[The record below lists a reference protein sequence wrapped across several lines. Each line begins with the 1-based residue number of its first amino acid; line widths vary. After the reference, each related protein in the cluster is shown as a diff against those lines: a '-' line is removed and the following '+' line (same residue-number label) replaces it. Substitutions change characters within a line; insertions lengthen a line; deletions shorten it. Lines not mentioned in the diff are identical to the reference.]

1 MPWGADKAFG
11 SIVSEAAVA
20 GVPGYRKAR
29 AAFLLF
35 VVDVISG
42 EVFANAFE
50 KGTGNSMGVTAA
62 AMQATRQSDVS
73 QALQVS

>member
-1 MPWGADKAFG
+1 VPWGADKAFG

-42 EVFANAFE
+42 RFLP
-50 KGTGNSMGVTAA
+50 TALKKA
-62 AMQATRQSDVS
+62 PATPWASRPRQCRPHG
-73 QALQVS
+73 